1 MIATS
6 RCDHAGTSASHLP
19 RLWYGDCIVKMMLTD
34 LTAPDLTWLFLAV
47 VISLLSVAV
56 WAFWEIEQ
64 QSQRN
69 RKHGR
74 FG

>member
-1 MIATS
+1 
-6 RCDHAGTSASHLP
+6 
-19 RLWYGDCIVKMMLTD
+19 MMLTT

-47 VISLLSVAV
+47 VVSLLAVAV

-64 QSQRN
+64 RAQRH
-69 RKHGR
+69 RKGGR

>member
-1 MIATS
+1 LPSRFGTAIA
-6 RCDHAGTSASHLP
+6 LFQ
-19 RLWYGDCIVKMMLTD
+19 MMLTG

-47 VISLLSVAV
+47 VILLLSAAV

-64 QSQRN
+64 RQRQ
-69 RKHGR
+69 RKSDR

>member
-1 MIATS
+1 M
-6 RCDHAGTSASHLP
+6 P
-19 RLWYGDCIVKMMLTD
+19 RPGPVCAALWYGDCTNKMMLTG

-47 VISLLSVAV
+47 VILLLSAAV

-64 QSQRN
+64 RQRQ
-69 RKHGR
+69 RKSDR

>member
-1 MIATS
+1 M
-6 RCDHAGTSASHLP
+6 P
-19 RLWYGDCIVKMMLTD
+19 RPGLFAAALWYDDCTNKMMLTG

-47 VISLLSVAV
+47 VVSLLSAAV

-64 QSQRN
+64 RQRQ
-69 RKHGR
+69 RKSDR

>member
-1 MIATS
+1 
-6 RCDHAGTSASHLP
+6 
-19 RLWYGDCIVKMMLTD
+19 MMLAG

-47 VISLLSVAV
+47 VVSLLAVAV

-64 QSQRN
+64 RAQRQ
-69 RKHGR
+69 RKSDR

>member
-1 MIATS
+1 
-6 RCDHAGTSASHLP
+6 
-19 RLWYGDCIVKMMLTD
+19 MMLTG

-47 VISLLSVAV
+47 VVCLLSAAV

-64 QSQRN
+64 RHRQR
-69 RKHGR
+69 KSDR

>member
-1 MIATS
+1 MRS
-6 RCDHAGTSASHLP
+6 HAGTSVLHLS
-19 RLWYGDCIVKMMLTD
+19 RLWYGDCIIQMMLTS

-47 VISLLSVAV
+47 VVLLLSAAV

-64 QSQRN
+64 RQRQ
-69 RKHGR
+69 RKSDR

>member
-1 MIATS
+1 
-6 RCDHAGTSASHLP
+6 
-19 RLWYGDCIVKMMLTD
+19 MMLTS

-47 VISLLSVAV
+47 VVSLLSAAV

-64 QSQRN
+64 RAHRS
-69 RKHGR
+69 RKSDR

>member
-1 MIATS
+1 VIARRDLGFVLS
-6 RCDHAGTSASHLP
+6 
-19 RLWYGDCIVKMMLTD
+19 RLWYGDCIIQMMLTS

-47 VISLLSVAV
+47 VVCLLSAAV

-64 QSQRN
+64 RERQR
-69 RKHGR
+69 KSDR

>member
-1 MIATS
+1 VISRRGTGPSSSSRVFGTAIA
-6 RCDHAGTSASHLP
+6 LF
-19 RLWYGDCIVKMMLTD
+19 KMMLTT

-64 QSQRN
+64 RSQRH
-69 RKHGR
+69 RKRDR

>member
-1 MIATS
+1 MAIA
-6 RCDHAGTSASHLP
+6 LF
-19 RLWYGDCIVKMMLTD
+19 KMMLTG

-47 VISLLSVAV
+47 VVCLLSAAV

-64 QSQRN
+64 RQRQ
-69 RKHGR
+69 RKSDR

>member
-1 MIATS
+1 
-6 RCDHAGTSASHLP
+6 
-19 RLWYGDCIVKMMLTD
+19 MMLTG

-47 VISLLSVAV
+47 VISLLSAAV

-64 QSQRN
+64 RQR
-69 RKHGR
+69 KSDR